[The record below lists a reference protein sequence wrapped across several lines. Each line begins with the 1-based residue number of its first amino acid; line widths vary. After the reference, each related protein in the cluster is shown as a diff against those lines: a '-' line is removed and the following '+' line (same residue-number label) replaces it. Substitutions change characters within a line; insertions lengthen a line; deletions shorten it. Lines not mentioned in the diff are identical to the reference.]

1 MNEGFRYD
9 STSMEGNFSNRVR
22 DVISYSREEA
32 IRLGHDYIGTEHLLL
47 GIIREGEGIA
57 VKILRNLGCDLF
69 KLKKSI
75 EDTVRSTGGTL
86 TVGNIPLTKQA
97 EKVLKITYLE
107 AKLYKSDVIGTEHL
121 LLSLLRDDE
130 NLAAQ
135 ILQQGFSVTYDA
147 VRSELDTI
155 ISGKAPATRASAG
168 NPPSGGGSGKSGGSR
183 GGSSK
188 ERTGKGEKSKTP
200 VLDNFGRDLTALAE
214 EDKLDP
220 VVGREAEIERVA
232 QVLSRRKKNN
242 PVLIGEPGVGK
253 TAIAEGLAMRIV
265 SRKVSRVLF
274 DKRIVTLDLAALV
287 AGTKYRGQFEE
298 RMKAVMNE
306 LEKSPDVI
314 LFIDELHTIV
324 GAGGA
329 SGSLDAS
336 NMFKPALARGEI
348 QCIGATTLDEYRQH
362 IEKDG
367 ALDRRFQKI
376 LVDPATPEETAEIL
390 RNIRDR
396 YEQHHNVRYTDEA
409 VDLTVKLS
417 DRYITD
423 RYLPDK
429 AIDVLDEAGARVH
442 LNNIKVPEDVVEL
455 EADIEAVR
463 EEKNQ
468 VVKSQK
474 FEEAAQLRDK
484 EKKLLEK
491 LEAAKKDWDE
501 KAESEIH
508 DVGPQDISEVVAM
521 MTGVPVD
528 KISEPET
535 RRLLNMEIELQGQ
548 VIGQDEA
555 IKKLARSIRRTRAGL
570 KDPKRPIGSFIFLGP
585 TGVGKTELAKK
596 LTEYLFD
603 SQEALIR
610 VDMSEY
616 MEKFSVSRLVGAPP
630 GYVGYEEGGQLTE
643 KVRRKPY
650 SVILL
655 DEIEK
660 AHPDVFNILLQVLD
674 DGLLTD
680 GLGRKVDFRNTII
693 IMTSNIGARD
703 IKNLGKGIGF
713 SQGDQEFNYQT
724 LKSTVEDALKRV
736 FNPEFLNRIDDVIVF
751 HPLEKKH
758 IHEIIDLMAAELFGR
773 AQEVGVT
780 VELEDTAKKF
790 LVDKGYDAK
799 FGARPLRRAI
809 QKYVEDPMAEAILGH
824 DLGENDTLIITY
836 DEKKDTGELSFRKK
850 KKKAASKKKAAPKA
864 DKAESSDS
872 EEAAPEKTAKPKAKK
887 SGNGKAA
894 KGEAEDPQEAETDGE
909 AGK

>member
-1 MNEGFRYD
+1 
-9 STSMEGNFSNRVR
+9 MEGNFSNRVR

-57 VKILRNLGCDLF
+57 IKVLRNLGCDLF
-69 KLKKSI
+69 KLKRAI
-75 EDTVRSTGGTL
+75 EDTVRSSGGTI
-86 TVGNIPLTKQA
+86 TAGNIPLTKQA

-130 NLAAQ
+130 NIAAQ
-135 ILQQGFSVTYDA
+135 ILQQGFSITYDG
-147 VRSELDTI
+147 VRAELDSI
-155 ISGKAPATRASAG
+155 ISGRAS
-168 NPPSGGGSGKSGGSR
+168 SRGSGSSGGSPR
-183 GGSSK
+183 RGSSSRSGSSAR
-188 ERTGKGEKSKTP
+188 ERNMPDKPKTP
-200 VLDNFGRDLTALAE
+200 VLDNFGRDLTKLAE

-220 VVGREAEIERVA
+220 VVGREQEIERVA

-253 TAIAEGLAMRIV
+253 TAIAEGLAMRII
-265 SRKVSRVLF
+265 SRKVSRVLY

-348 QCIGATTLDEYRQH
+348 QCIGATTLDEYRQY

-376 LVDPATPEETAEIL
+376 MVDPSSPEETVEIL
-390 RNIRDR
+390 NNIKNK
-396 YEQHHNVRYTDEA
+396 YEEHHNVSYSGEA
-409 VDLTVKLS
+409 IELAVKLS
-417 DRYITD
+417 ERYITE

-429 AIDVLDEAGARVH
+429 AIDVMDEAGARVH
-442 LNNIKVPEDVVEL
+442 LANIRVPKEIVEL
-455 EADIEAVR
+455 EEKIEEAK
-463 EEKNQ
+463 EAKNQ
-468 VVKSQK
+468 VVKAQK
-474 FEEAAQLRDK
+474 FEEAARLRDA
-484 EKKLLEK
+484 EKQLQEELEQ
-491 LEAAKKDWDE
+491 AKKDWEE
-501 KAESEIH
+501 KSESEIH
-508 DVGPQDISEVVAM
+508 EVSPLSIAQVVAM

-528 KISEPET
+528 KISEPEQ
-535 RRLLNMEIELQGQ
+535 RKLLEMEGALKGR

-555 IKKLARSIRRTRAGL
+555 IVKLSKAIRRTRAGL

-585 TGVGKTELAKK
+585 TGVGKTELAKM

-603 SQEALIR
+603 SQDALIR
-610 VDMSEY
+610 IDMSEY
-616 MEKFSVSRLVGAPP
+616 MEKFAVSRLVGAPP

-650 SVILL
+650 SVVLL

-674 DGLLTD
+674 DGILTD
-680 GLGRKVDFRNTII
+680 GLGRRVDFRNTII

-703 IKNLGKGIGF
+703 IKNLGKGMGF
-713 SQGDQEFNYQT
+713 AQSNVEMSYQT
-724 LKSTVEDALKRV
+724 MKSTVEDALKRV

-758 IHEIIDLMAAELFGR
+758 IHHIIDIMAADLFKRTADLGIS
-773 AQEVGVT
+773 
-780 VELEDTAKKF
+780 VELKTEAKEF
-790 LVDKGYDAK
+790 LVDKGFDAK

-809 QKYVEDPMAEAILGH
+809 QKYVEDSMAEEILANTLKEG
-824 DLGENDTLIITY
+824 DTIVIGYEPTE
-836 DEKKDTGELSFRKK
+836 D
-850 KKKAASKKKAAPKA
+850 A
-864 DKAESSDS
+864 DALHFETH
-872 EEAAPEKTAKPKAKK
+872 PGAKPEPSEGGGDASDESVEVVPAAEVADVTSED
-887 SGNGKAA
+887 SGPEEGD
-894 KGEAEDPQEAETDGE
+894 EQD
-909 AGK
+909 